1 MAWKGSTVRRLLSDA
16 DERRV
21 VTAIRDAE
29 SKTSGE
35 IRVHVERWSRE
46 PALVTAQRWFE
57 RLGMRRT
64 HHRNGVLF
72 YVAVDERAFAVV
84 GDEGIHREVGAE
96 FWEAMRDAM
105 ASSFAQG
112 DFAGGLVKAIEAAGV
127 RLAEHFPR
135 RPEDR
140 NELPDDV
147 STR

>member
-1 MAWKGSTVRRLLSDA
+1 MRRLLSPA
-16 DERRV
+16 DEQRV
-21 VTAIRDAE
+21 LSAIRAAE

-64 HHRNGVLF
+64 HHRNGILF

-84 GDEGIHREVGAE
+84 GDEGIHRAVGPE
-96 FWEAMRDAM
+96 FWEALRDAM

-112 DFAGGLVKAIEAAGV
+112 DFASGLVKAIDTAGA

-147 STR
+147 STQ